1 MKKLLFVII
10 AMAMCAVTA
19 VAQKAVVEGFEVAS
33 MDLSA
38 RTNARLDLHGVRC
51 ALVKVRVIADGVVF
65 RGNTIGEPEKHPG
78 EYWVY
83 LTDGTKMVEIA
94 SDTFLPFMYYFKEP
108 LQSGVTYVLTLQ
120 APQGAGAA
128 QPQRKKQNFLA
139 LKVTPPSA
147 HVTVDGMEIAL
158 ENGTGSKLLPVGTHS
173 YRVTAPG
180 YAPHEETVT
189 IGADKVSR
197 TVTLRSVK
205 PHLTVTSATPGTEIF
220 INESRKG
227 TGSWSGELLADSYV
241 IEGRLASHRPN
252 SQTVTLS
259 EGEKRTVNI
268 PALEPITGS
277 LSIDYKPMDAS
288 VTVDG
293 RSAGTT
299 PLLLDDLLVGT
310 HRVEISAPGYTSA
323 TLTATVTESTPAT
336 LTGTLTKRAAQS
348 TAPTGDPSLRD
359 FRLATLNKSTG
370 AYADYSEA
378 EWNALSAS
386 AKASC
391 VKLGLRIRAERQ
403 DFIISKDDIYS
414 SDGEPIMRWSD
425 EHVDVTGLTNYKDE
439 STAIKDVDGEANTE
453 LILAYGRANHVTF
466 EAAQQARAYKASTV
480 ADDGID
486 DPTKWSLPAL
496 GQLYL
501 LYKYKK
507 QINTSLTN
515 FFGDKHILTKKWY
528 WSSTELSHPY
538 AWYVG
543 MYSGIVYYGNKNG
556 TGRVRAVAPV
566 PVAGPSSSAM

>member
-241 IEGRLASHRPN
+241 IEGRLASYRPN

-414 SDGEPIMRWSD
+414 SDGEPAMPWSD
-425 EHVDVTGLTNYKDE
+425 KSVDVTGLTNYEDK
-439 STAIKDVDGEANTE
+439 STALKDVDGEANTD

-515 FFGDKHILTKKWY
+515 FLGDKHILTEEWY
-528 WSSTELSHPY
+528 WSSTEFSSF
-538 AWYVG
+538 AWL
-543 MYSGIVYYGNKNG
+543 VYMNYGNVSNYYKYN
-556 TGRVRAVAPV
+556 TNRVRAVAPV